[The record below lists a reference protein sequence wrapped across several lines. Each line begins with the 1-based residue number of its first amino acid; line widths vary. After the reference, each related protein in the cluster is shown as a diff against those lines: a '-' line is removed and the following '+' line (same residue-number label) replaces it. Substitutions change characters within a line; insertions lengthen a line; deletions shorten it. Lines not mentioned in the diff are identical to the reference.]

1 MRDFEESLYVEI
13 RNVKL
18 IRNEIMLLDKRIDF
32 LNEIIDITRKRKF
45 YDVLIDINIENFINL
60 FLKTFLLIIFKKSFS
75 LFKIEFNGKK
85 KKQ

>member
-75 LFKIEFNGKK
+75 RFKIEFNGKK